1 MPLLFTQF
9 CDLLTALEEVSRHVP
24 SYSPTQS
31 SDKYKDFVE
40 SWFRAY
46 NISIQCNTVDPTV
59 LLSSLFPARR
69 TDRVFN
75 LQVSRLSRQLRGC
88 LGLGCGRWEQ
98 LQDYQ
103 KPGRGDLGDCV
114 ERVLRQSEFEKPSAA
129 NEVTLWNVD
138 QALAR
143 IASRCSFSG
152 SDVRSFPIDSDSDT
166 KTSEILTRIYRRLQ
180 SREAKWFTRMLLKDH
195 CDVNLDIH
203 SNLVHRCIDPL
214 LPLSLRMHD
223 NFQVAVTKVRELS
236 SAHEGDPAKVDETSR
251 CENANRLKPQ
261 LGTKVSGPLWAK
273 AKGGI
278 THATSM
284 INGRTMSVERKHDGE
299 YCQIHVDM
307 SKGDDCIQLFSKSG
321 KDSTED
327 RRTVLHYIKRGLGLE
342 RGDAAI
348 RRNCILEGELLVWS
362 DKDSKILPFHK
373 IRKHVARS
381 GRHIGTSVDSQPHA
395 YEKLMVIFYE
405 VMLLNDDP
413 VLHWTYQRRRQLLQ
427 QIVSP
432 IKGRVGIVQQ
442 RVIHFSNSSAAKQLR
457 KALAVAFAHRW
468 EGLVL
473 KPYEEPY
480 FSGFN
485 RSPWYLTRWIKLKKD
500 CISGLGDTADFAV
513 IGAGYDA
520 KRAAEVQLPEAT
532 WTHFFIGCLKNKL
545 AVRNRN
551 EAPEFVVVDCVSQ
564 CIGKADLKTLNQ
576 RGKFVADG
584 IDEGSSSQLFKL
596 EMLYMDSRLPKMTT
610 LFRCPFVFDVAG
622 SGFDKGSNR
631 KIFTLRF
638 PRVVKIKWD
647 MDWRDCV
654 DYDQLQIMADKALK
668 QPSQDIAD
676 EVSEW
681 DQKLRALEKGTNKL
695 SWASTFE
702 DSEDAEAED
711 VPHLR
716 KDSPRKRKGQAC
728 GKDYPILV
736 RMDSAEMHDNEHRLD
751 NGTVAEAA
759 DDTMHTT
766 QSKSVERGQHI
777 SLLQQNGNPVIPQPV
792 SYNTTFRRA
801 DGASMENFDLVPK
814 MPQGPNGNVDV
825 KAPKRRRIMETPS
838 PAQRSTGDGQ
848 STLTS
853 TQRMAIYNQSS
864 PTPTAAR
871 KKNAQ
876 QLATPPPTA
885 ERDLTFKPP
894 RLEDCTIVLAPSL
907 RTPHARLSPFLDRLG
922 DDGAAPKVKQWSYL
936 ADFLPLSGNNTGED
950 VLYLVDP
957 WNADVAG
964 TDLLALIQRMD
975 LLQLACVSVWN
986 WRLLE
991 RLEPPGN
998 TEAVDEKSL
1007 QECYLLKVCYR
1018 YGAEGRERLV
1028 KLVWRDG
1035 TIDERAVPF
1044 DQ

>member
-24 SYSPTQS
+24 PYSSAQR
-31 SDKYKDFVE
+31 SDKYKDIVE

-46 NISIQCNTVDPTV
+46 SISIQCKTVDPIV
-59 LLSSLFPARR
+59 LLSSLFPAKR

-138 QALAR
+138 QALTR

-152 SDVRSFPIDSDSDT
+152 SDVRSFPADSDP
-166 KTSEILTRIYRRLQ
+166 KTSEILTGIYRRLQ
-180 SREAKWFTRMLLKDH
+180 AREAKWFTRMLLKDY
-195 CDVNLDIH
+195 CDVNLDTH
-203 SNLVHRCIDPL
+203 SNLAHKCIDPL

-223 NFQVAVTKVRELS
+223 NFQVAITKVRELS
-236 SAHEGDPAKVDETSR
+236 GSHKGDPAKADETSR
-251 CENANRLKPQ
+251 CEYANRLKPQ
-261 LGTKVSGPLWAK
+261 VGTKVSGPLWAK

-278 THATSM
+278 THATSV
-284 INGRTMSVERKHDGE
+284 IDGRTMSVERKHDGE
-299 YCQIHVDM
+299 YCQVHVDM

-327 RRTVLHYIKRGLGLE
+327 RRSVLDSIKRGLGLE
-342 RGDAAI
+342 RGNAAL
-348 RRNCILEGELLVWS
+348 RWNCILEGELLVWS

-395 YEKLMVIFYE
+395 YEKLMTIFYD
-405 VMLLNDDP
+405 VMLLDDDP
-413 VLHWTYQRRRQLLQ
+413 VLHLTYQKRRQLLQ

-442 RVIHFSNSSAAKQLR
+442 RVIHFSTSSAAKQIR

-485 RSPWYLTRWIKLKKD
+485 GSPWYLTRWIKLKKD

-520 KRAAEVQLPEAT
+520 KRAAEMQMPEAS

-545 AVRNRN
+545 AVKNRN
-551 EAPEFVVVDCVSQ
+551 ETPDFVVVDCVSQ
-564 CIGKADLKTLNQ
+564 CIGKADLKSLNQ
-576 RGKFVADG
+576 RGKFVASG
-584 IDEGSSSQLFKL
+584 MDEESSSQLF
-596 EMLYMDSRLPKMTT
+596 EVGMVYMDPTLPKMTT

-631 KIFTLRF
+631 TIFTLRF

-647 MDWRDCV
+647 MDWKDCV

-668 QPSQDIAD
+668 QPIQDIAN

-681 DQKLRALEKGTNKL
+681 DQKLRALEKGTNKV

-702 DSEDAEAED
+702 DSDNAEAED
-711 VPHLR
+711 VSHSR
-716 KDSPRKRKGQAC
+716 KESPRKRKRQA
-728 GKDYPILV
+728 GGEEIPFLV
-736 RMDSAEMHDNEHRLD
+736 RMDSVEMHDNEHRLN
-751 NGTVAEAA
+751 NGTVAEDA
-759 DDTMHTT
+759 DDTIRATP
-766 QSKSVERGQHI
+766 SRSVERGHHVTT
-777 SLLQQNGNPVIPQPV
+777 LQENGNSVLPRPI
-792 SYNTTFRRA
+792 SHNTSSRRA
-801 DGASMENFDLVPK
+801 DIASMENFDLVPK
-814 MPQGPNGNVDV
+814 MPPGPNGNVDV

-838 PAQRSTGDGQ
+838 PAQRSSGDGQ

-853 TQRMAIYNQSS
+853 TQRMAIYNLGS

-871 KKNAQ
+871 KKSAQ

-885 ERDLTFKPP
+885 ESGLTNKPP
-894 RLEDCTIVLAPSL
+894 RLEECTIVLAPSL
-907 RTPHARLSPFLDRLG
+907 RTPHRRLSPFLDRLG
-922 DDGAAPKVKQWSYL
+922 DDGAMPRVKHMSHL
-936 ADFLPLSGNNTGED
+936 ADFLPLSASKTGED
-950 VLYLVDP
+950 ILYLVDP
-957 WNADVAG
+957 WKADVAG

-986 WRLLE
+986 WRILE
-991 RLEPPGN
+991 RLEPSAN
-998 TEAVDEKSL
+998 HDAVDEKSL
-1007 QECYLLKVCYR
+1007 QECFLLKVCYH
-1018 YGAEGRERLV
+1018 YGDGGRERLV
-1028 KLVWRDG
+1028 KLAWRDG

>member
-24 SYSPTQS
+24 SYSPAQS
-31 SDKYKDFVE
+31 SDKCKDFIN

-46 NISIQCNTVDPTV
+46 NISIQCNIVDPTV
-59 LLSSLFPARR
+59 LLSSLFPAKR

-138 QALAR
+138 QALAK

-152 SDVRSFPIDSDSDT
+152 SDVRSLPIDSDP
-166 KTSEILTRIYRRLQ
+166 KTSEILTGIYRRLQ
-180 SREAKWFTRMLLKDH
+180 SREAKWFTRMLLKDY
-195 CDVNLDIH
+195 CDVNLDSH
-203 SNLVHRCIDPL
+203 SNLVYRCIDPF
-214 LPLSLRMHD
+214 LPLALRMHD
-223 NFQVAVTKVRELS
+223 NFQVAITKVRELS
-236 SAHEGDPAKVDETSR
+236 GAHEGDPAKADGTSR
-251 CENANRLKPQ
+251 RENASRLKPQ
-261 LGTKVSGPLWAK
+261 VGTKVSGPLWAK

-278 THATSM
+278 AHATSM
-284 INGRTMSVERKHDGE
+284 INGRTMSLERKHDGE
-299 YCQIHVDM
+299 YCQVHVDM
-307 SKGDDCIQLFSKSG
+307 SKGDDCIQIFSKSG

-327 RRTVLHYIKRGLGLE
+327 RRSVLYSIRRGLGLE
-342 RGDAAI
+342 RSNAAI

-405 VMLLNDDP
+405 LMLLDDDP

-432 IKGRVGIVQQ
+432 IKGRVGIVQHC
-442 RVIHFSNSSAAKQLR
+442 VIHFSTSAAAKQLR
-457 KALAVAFAHRW
+457 KALAVAFANRW

-480 FSGFN
+480 FSGLKG
-485 RSPWYLTRWIKLKKD
+485 SPWYLTRWIKLKKD
-500 CISGLGDTADFAV
+500 CIGGLGDTADFAV

-520 KRAAEVQLPEAT
+520 KRAAEVQMPEAS

-545 AVRNRN
+545 AVKNRN
-551 EAPEFVVVDCVSQ
+551 EKPDFVVVDCVSQ
-564 CIGKADLKTLNQ
+564 CISKADLKSLNQ
-576 RGKFVADG
+576 RGKFVAGGVDA
-584 IDEGSSSQLFKL
+584 ELSSQLFKL
-596 EMLYMDSRLPKMTT
+596 ETVHMDSRLPKMTT

-622 SGFDKGSNR
+622 SGFDKGPDR

-647 MDWRDCV
+647 LDWRDCV
-654 DYDQLQIMADKALK
+654 DFDQLQIMADKALE

-676 EVSEW
+676 EISEW

-702 DSEDAEAED
+702 DSDNADAED
-711 VPHLR
+711 VPHSR
-716 KDSPRKRKGQAC
+716 KDSARKRKGQAS
-728 GKDYPILV
+728 GRDHPILV
-736 RMDSAEMHDNEHRLD
+736 RMDSAEMRDNEHRLD

-766 QSKSVERGQHI
+766 QSKSVERGHHI
-777 SLLQQNGNPVIPQPV
+777 SLLQENGNSVIPQPV
-792 SYNTTFRRA
+792 PYNSTFRRV
-801 DGASMENFDLVPK
+801 DSTNMENFDLVPK
-814 MPQGPNGNVDV
+814 MPLGPNGAVDI
-825 KAPKRRRIMETPS
+825 KGPKRRRIMETPS

-853 TQRMAIYNQSS
+853 TQRMAIYNQGS
-864 PTPTAAR
+864 PTLTAAR
-871 KKNAQ
+871 KTSAQ

-885 ERDLTFKPP
+885 ECGLPIKPP
-894 RLEDCTIVLAPSL
+894 RLEDCTLVLAPSL
-907 RTPHARLSPFLDRLG
+907 RTPHPRLSPFLDGLGGDGAMPKIKQLSYLNDFVPPSGKKTG
-922 DDGAAPKVKQWSYL
+922 DD
-936 ADFLPLSGNNTGED
+936 TM
-950 VLYLVDP
+950 YLVDP
-957 WNADVAG
+957 WKADVAG

-975 LLQLACVSVWN
+975 LLQLACMSVWN

-991 RLEPPGN
+991 RLKPLGN
-998 TEAVDEKSL
+998 HDAVDEKSL
-1007 QECYLLKVCYR
+1007 QECFLLKICYE
-1018 YGAEGRERLV
+1018 YGHGGGERRI
-1028 KLVWRDG
+1028 KMIWRDG
-1035 TIDERAVPF
+1035 TTDERAVPF

>member
-9 CDLLTALEEVSRHVP
+9 CDLLAALEEVSRHKP
-24 SYSPTQS
+24 SYSPAQS
-31 SDKYKDFVE
+31 SDKCKAIVE

-46 NISIQCNTVDPTV
+46 KISIQCNTVDPTV
-59 LLSSLFPARR
+59 LLSSLFPAKRA
-69 TDRVFN
+69 DRVFN

-103 KPGRGDLGDCV
+103 KPGRGDLGACV
-114 ERVLRQSEFEKPSAA
+114 ERVLRQSEFEKPSPAYA
-129 NEVTLWNVD
+129 VTLWNVD
-138 QALAR
+138 QALAK

-152 SDVRSFPIDSDSDT
+152 SDVRSFPIDSDPR
-166 KTSEILTRIYRRLQ
+166 TSEILSGIYRRLQ
-180 SREAKWFTRMLLKDH
+180 SREAKWFTRMLLKDY
-195 CDVNLDIH
+195 CDVNLDLH
-203 SNLVHRCIDPL
+203 SNFVYRCIDPL

-223 NFQVAVTKVRELS
+223 NFQVAITKVRDI
-236 SAHEGDPAKVDETSR
+236 SAQHGGDPGKVDETSR

-261 LGTKVSGPLWAK
+261 LGTKISGPVWAK

-284 INGRTMSVERKHDGE
+284 INGRSMSVERKHDGE
-299 YCQIHVDM
+299 YCQVHVDT
-307 SKGDDCIQLFSKSG
+307 SKRDDCIQLFSKSG

-327 RRTVLHYIKRGLGLE
+327 RRSVLHSIERGLKLE
-342 RGDAAI
+342 RGNPPI

-381 GRHIGTSVDSQPHA
+381 GRHIGTSEDSQPHA
-395 YEKLMVIFYE
+395 YEKLMIIFYD
-405 VMLLNDDP
+405 VMLLDDEP
-413 VLHWTYQRRRQLLQ
+413 VLHWTYQKRRQLLQ

-432 IKGRVGIVQQ
+432 IKGRAGIVQQ
-442 RVIHFSNSSAAKQLR
+442 RVMHFSTSSAAKQLR

-485 RSPWYLTRWIKLKKD
+485 GSSWYLTRWIKLKKD

-520 KRAAEVQLPEAT
+520 KRAAEVQMPEAS

-545 AVRNRN
+545 AVKNRN
-551 EAPEFVVVDCVSQ
+551 ETPDFVVVDCVSQ
-564 CIGKADLKTLNQ
+564 CIGKPDLKSLNQ
-576 RGKFVADG
+576 RGKFVARE
-584 IDEGSSSQLFKL
+584 IDEKPSSQLFNL
-596 EMLYMDSRLPKMTT
+596 EIAYMDSRLPKMTT
-610 LFRCPFVFDVAG
+610 FFRRPFVFDVAG

-638 PRVVKIKWD
+638 PRVIKIKWD
-647 MDWRDCV
+647 LDWRDCV
-654 DYDQLQIMADKALK
+654 DFDQLQIMADKALK
-668 QPSQDIAD
+668 QPSQDVAS

-681 DQKLRALEKGTNKL
+681 DQKLRALEKRTNKV

-702 DSEDAEAED
+702 ESDNAEAED
-711 VPHLR
+711 VPHVR
-716 KDSPRKRKGQAC
+716 KDSPRKRKRQAC
-728 GKDYPILV
+728 RKETPFLV
-736 RMDSAEMHDNEHRLD
+736 RMDSAEMHDNEHRLN
-751 NGTVAEAA
+751 NGAVA
-759 DDTMHTT
+759 DDTIRATP
-766 QSKSVERGQHI
+766 SRSVERGHYV
-777 SLLQQNGNPVIPQPV
+777 SFLQENGNSVIPPPV
-792 SYNTTFRRA
+792 SYNTTSRRA
-801 DGASMENFDLVPK
+801 DRASMEKSDLVPK
-814 MPQGPNGNVDV
+814 MPPGPNGNVEV
-825 KAPKRRRIMETPS
+825 KAPKRRKIMETPS

-853 TQRMAIYNQSS
+853 TQRMAIYNNHDS

-871 KKNAQ
+871 KNSAQ

-885 ERDLTFKPP
+885 EGGLAIQPP
-894 RLEDCTIVLAPSL
+894 RLADCTIVLAPSL
-907 RTPHARLSPFLDRLG
+907 RTPHQRLSPLLDRIG
-922 DDGAAPKVKQWSYL
+922 DDGARPMVKQRTFL
-936 ADFLPLSGNNTGED
+936 ADFLPLSGNKAGED
-950 VLYLVDP
+950 VLYLVDSWKP
-957 WNADVAG
+957 DVTG
-964 TDLLALIQRMD
+964 RDLLALIQRMD

-991 RLEPPGN
+991 RLEPSVN
-998 TEAVDEKSL
+998 HEAADEKDL
-1007 QECYLLKVCYR
+1007 QDCYLVKVCYH
-1018 YGAEGRERLV
+1018 YGDGGRDRLV